1 MAGVWAGLCKP
12 GLFLLC
18 HALRC
23 SPVMVPLPTPYPSH
37 LMCCVQL
44 MALLMRDLPL
54 GAFRRCA
61 SLICP
66 VLGGA
71 CNHLCGLQEPGL
83 QLWPIQLNRL
93 STTSQ
98 QSHTQVSRC
107 STMTSYE
114 NIFASCFP
122 NEPELTS
129 SSDVTGVHAWQL
141 GLGHLGSSYEE
152 VSKMSYFLSWC
163 LDIL

>member
-1 MAGVWAGLCKP
+1 MAGMWAGLCKP
-12 GLFLLC
+12 GLFLWC
-18 HALRC
+18 CALRC
-23 SPVMVPLPTPYPSH
+23 SPVMVALLTPYPSH

-66 VLGGA
+66 VLGRA
-71 CNHLCGLQEPGL
+71 CNHLCRLQEPGL

-93 STTSQ
+93 SKRSQ
-98 QSHTQVSRC
+98 QSHTQVSHC
-107 STMTSYE
+107 SAMTSYE
-114 NIFASCFP
+114 NTSAFCFS
-122 NEPELTS
+122 NEPKLTS

-141 GLGHLGSSYEE
+141 
-152 VSKMSYFLSWC
+152 V
-163 LDIL
+163 

>member
-12 GLFLLC
+12 GLFLWC
-18 HALRC
+18 CAFR
-23 SPVMVPLPTPYPSH
+23 SIPEMVPLPTPYPSH

-93 STTSQ
+93 PTTRSQ
-98 QSHTQVSRC
+98 QSHIQVSRC

-114 NIFASCFP
+114 NIFASCFS
-122 NEPELTS
+122 NEPELTC
-129 SSDVTGVHAWQL
+129 SSDVTEMHAWQL
-141 GLGHLGSSYEE
+141 GLGHLWSSCEE
-152 VSKMSYFLSWC
+152 VSKMSWC
-163 LDIL
+163 